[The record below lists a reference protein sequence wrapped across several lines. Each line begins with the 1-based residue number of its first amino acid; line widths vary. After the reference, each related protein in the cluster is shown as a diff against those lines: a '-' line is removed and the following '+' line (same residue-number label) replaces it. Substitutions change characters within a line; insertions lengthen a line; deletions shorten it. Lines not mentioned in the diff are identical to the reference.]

1 MGGKLRGAPVCE
13 SILIWRGLSPET
25 SASPHLNRPVC
36 ERILTQQGSASPD
49 SSDSVPSTTQ
59 FVSESS
65 HIGTRTIPNRRRGVV
80 VSPRLR
86 ANLAN
91 SPLVDSLPLIRI
103 SH

>member
-1 MGGKLRGAPVCE
+1 MRRSYGWKAPRGACLWVNPNMAGTCLPKPLLLRI
-13 SILIWRGLSPET
+13 SIAR
-25 SASPHLNRPVC
+25 
-36 ERILTQQGSASPD
+36 
-49 SSDSVPSTTQ
+49 

-65 HIGTRTIPNRRRGVV
+65 HIGTRTIPNRRREMA
-80 VSPRLR
+80 PRLR

>member
-1 MGGKLRGAPVCE
+1 MRRSYGWKAPRGACLWVNPHMAGTCLPKPVLLRI
-13 SILIWRGLSPET
+13 SIAR
-25 SASPHLNRPVC
+25 
-36 ERILTQQGSASPD
+36 
-49 SSDSVPSTTQ
+49 

-80 VSPRLR
+80 VPPRLR